1 MRFSPVSI
9 AVVLLASSQS
19 VADVSPYAGQQA
31 RQIKAFTSQDI
42 ADLEAGRGMGMARAA
57 ELNGYPGPAHVLE
70 LATDLELIPEQ
81 VHAVTA
87 IRERMSAGARP
98 LGAEI
103 LRLERDLD
111 GGFASGLVAEDVLA
125 AQTEAI
131 GTLQGRLRAV
141 HLAAHLATKAA
152 LTPVQI
158 ARYQELRGY
167 TTTPAHDDMA
177 ATTITRTERAS
188 AGGTITIWPSAG
200 SRASATS
207 CTPPSSRSH

>member
-1 MRFSPVSI
+1 MRFLAISTAI
-9 AVVLLASSQS
+9 VLLTSSQS
-19 VADVSPYAGQQA
+19 IADVSPYAGQQT
-31 RQIKAFTSQDI
+31 REIKALSSQDV

-70 LATDLELIPEQ
+70 LAADLGLTPEQ
-81 VHAVTA
+81 VRAVTD
-87 IRERMSAGARP
+87 IRDRMSAGTRP

-111 GGFASGLVAEDVLA
+111 GSFASALIAADTLA
-125 AQTEAI
+125 AQTGEI
-131 GTLQGRLRAV
+131 GTLQGKLRAV

-167 TTTPAHDDMA
+167 TASPAHEDH
-177 ATTITRTERAS
+177 
-188 AGGTITIWPSAG
+188 G
-200 SRASATS
+200 
-207 CTPPSSRSH
+207 RSHHHAD